1 MEDTS
6 PKLDCTI
13 EHIFISKG
21 HNYVGHHGKP
31 PGSNQIIDLREVECV
46 AGRGLTG
53 DRYFDHKDNYKGQ
66 ITFFEM
72 EIYEKLCNELNAT
85 DKLPSDFRRNVMT
98 RGVDLNQW
106 IGKKFTLQ
114 GIEFEGSERCR
125 PCYWMDQGFAPGA
138 EAALENHGGL
148 RARILSTGTLH
159 VTP

>member
-1 MEDTS
+1 MEETS
-6 PKLDCTI
+6 PQLDCTV

-31 PGSNQIIDLREVECV
+31 AGSHQIIDLNEVECDE
-46 AGRGLTG
+46 GRGLTG

-72 EIYEKLCNELNAT
+72 EIYEKLCNELKVPE
-85 DKLPSDFRRNVMT
+85 KLPSDFRRNVLT

-106 IGKKFTLQ
+106 IGKKFSLQ
-114 GIEFEGSERCR
+114 GILFEGSEHCR

-148 RARILSTGTLH
+148 RARILSTGILR
-159 VTP
+159 VT